1 MHVSL
6 NRCSIMKCTFYG
18 HSTFLLKTE
27 SHSLLFD
34 PFISQNPLASHI
46 DIDSINPDYILISH
60 AHGDHCADVEL
71 IAKKSGSTIIA
82 NVEIVNYFAEKGIEG
97 FAMNSGGSHEFPFG
111 KLTMTHAYHSSS
123 FPDGTYGGNPNGFVI
138 HSGDTCMFYSGDTA
152 LTSDFALLGERYAID
167 LAILPIGNVFTM
179 DYVDAERACMM
190 LKAKKCMGVHFDTFP
205 PIKIDHEIVQAYMNL
220 KGQDFF
226 LPKIGEEFKL

>member
-1 MHVSL
+1 
-6 NRCSIMKCTFYG
+6 MKCTFFG
-18 HSTFLLKTE
+18 HSSFLLKTE
-27 SHSLLFD
+27 NHTLLFD
-34 PFISQNPLASHI
+34 PFISQNPLASDI

-60 AHGDHCADVEL
+60 AHGDHIADAEH

-82 NVEIVNYFAEKGIEG
+82 NFEIVNYFSAKGIEG
-97 FAMNSGGSHEFPFG
+97 FAMNSGGSHDFPFG

-138 HSGDTCMFYSGDTA
+138 QSEGKTLFYSGDTA
-152 LTSDFALLGERYAID
+152 LTSDFMLLGARYDID

-179 DYVDAERACMM
+179 DYVDAERACSM

-205 PIKIDHEIVQAYMNL
+205 PIKIDHETVQTYMNL
-220 KGQDFF
+220 KDQDFF
-226 LPKIGEEFKL
+226 LPIIGEVFEI

>member
-1 MHVSL
+1 
-6 NRCSIMKCTFYG
+6 MKCTFYG

-82 NVEIVNYFAEKGIEG
+82 NVEIVNYFADKGIEG

-152 LTSDFALLGERYAID
+152 LTSDFVLLGERYAID
-167 LAILPIGNVFTM
+167 LVILPIGNVFTM

>member
-82 NVEIVNYFAEKGIEG
+82 NVEIVNYFADKGIEG

-205 PIKIDHEIVQAYMNL
+205 PIEIDHEIVQAYMNL

>member
-1 MHVSL
+1 M
-6 NRCSIMKCTFYG
+6 
-18 HSTFLLKTE
+18 
-27 SHSLLFD
+27 
-34 PFISQNPLASHI
+34 
-46 DIDSINPDYILISH
+46 ISH

-82 NVEIVNYFAEKGIEG
+82 NVEIVNYFADKGIEG

>member
-167 LAILPIGNVFTM
+167 LVILPIGNVFTM

-190 LKAKKCMGVHFDTFP
+190 LKTKKCMGVHFDTFP

>member
-1 MHVSL
+1 
-6 NRCSIMKCTFYG
+6 MKCTFFG
-18 HSTFLLKTE
+18 HSSFLLKTE
-27 SHSLLFD
+27 NHTLLFD
-34 PFISQNPLASHI
+34 PFISQNPLASDI

-60 AHGDHCADVEL
+60 AHGDHIADAEH

-82 NVEIVNYFAEKGIEG
+82 NFEIVNYFSAKGIEG
-97 FAMNSGGSHEFPFG
+97 FAMNSGGSHDFPFG

-138 HSGDTCMFYSGDTA
+138 QSEGKTLFYSGDTA
-152 LTSDFALLGERYAID
+152 LTSDFMLLGARYDID

-179 DYVDAERACMM
+179 DYVDAERACSM

-205 PIKIDHEIVQAYMNL
+205 PIKIDHETVQTYMNL
-220 KGQDFF
+220 KDQDFF
-226 LPKIGEEFKL
+226 LPIVGEVFEI

>member
-46 DIDSINPDYILISH
+46 DIDSIDPDYILISH

-82 NVEIVNYFAEKGIEG
+82 NVEIVNYFADKGIEG

-167 LAILPIGNVFTM
+167 LVILPIGNVFTM

-205 PIKIDHEIVQAYMNL
+205 PIEIDHEIVQAYMNL

>member
-167 LAILPIGNVFTM
+167 LVILPIGNVFTM

-205 PIKIDHEIVQAYMNL
+205 PIEIDHEIVQAYMNL

>member
-1 MHVSL
+1 
-6 NRCSIMKCTFYG
+6 MKCIFYG

-34 PFISQNPLASHI
+34 PYITQNPLASQI

-82 NVEIVNYFAEKGIEG
+82 NVEIVNYFAKKGIEG

-111 KLTMTHAYHSSS
+111 KITMTHAYHSSS
-123 FPDGTYGGNPNGFVI
+123 FPDGTYGGNPNGFLM

-179 DYVDAERACMM
+179 DYVDAERACVM

-205 PIKIDHEIVQAYMNL
+205 PIQIDHEIVQAYMNL

>member
-1 MHVSL
+1 
-6 NRCSIMKCTFYG
+6 MKCTFYG

-34 PFISQNPLASHI
+34 PFITQNPLASQI

-82 NVEIVNYFAEKGIEG
+82 NVEIVNYFAKKGIEG

-111 KLTMTHAYHSSS
+111 KITMTHAYHSSS
-123 FPDGTYGGNPNGFVI
+123 FPDGTYGGNPNGFLM

-179 DYVDAERACMM
+179 DYVDAERACVM

-205 PIKIDHEIVQAYMNL
+205 PIQIDHEIVQAYMNL